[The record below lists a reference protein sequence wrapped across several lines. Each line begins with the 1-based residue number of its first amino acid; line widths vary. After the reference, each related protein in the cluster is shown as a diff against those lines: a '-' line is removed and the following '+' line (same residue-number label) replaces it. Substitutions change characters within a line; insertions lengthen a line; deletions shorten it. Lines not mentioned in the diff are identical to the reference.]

1 MRNGRR
7 TAWVRRADRVTTPSA
22 SPGDTRLDEI
32 AFDPLGRYTLLR
44 TEGIGIGSRHLLVV
58 KNGVDTVPRTLVQ
71 SRCDNFAMTLSP
83 NGQWLAYASNESGNT
98 EVYVRPFPN
107 VDSAR
112 VVVSAGGGM
121 EPVWR
126 RDGTELF
133 FRGAHGEMFAV
144 PVSTTRG
151 FVSGTPR
158 LLFRSNT
165 LAMQDNYRRYD
176 VHPDGKR
183 FLMVTSGGVDASNL
197 DVIFNWRVEQRS
209 NNRRNDDE
217 RHHGQALLFAARLG
231 TCRSLSRRAR
241 NRRRRHGDRIA
252 HGIKHDRKVAI
263 KGLKPELAAVLGGER
278 RGRDQDVRCSAAS
291 ASFRC
296 SIREADGQLYY
307 VMPYIR
313 ARRFARS
320 WSRDAV
326 RRR

>member
-1 MRNGRR
+1 MLTDVSTFALSPDGTEIAVARSGSGDNQVWVKKLTTGSLSRLSFDVVNADRPAWTPDGRRVAFLGARNGRR
-7 TAWVRRADRVTTPSA
+7 TAWVRRADGSDNAVPA
-22 SPGDTRLDEI
+22 SPGGTRLDEI

-44 TEGIGIGSRHLLVV
+44 TEGIGVGSRHLLVV

-71 SRCDNFAMTLSP
+71 SRFDNFAMTLSP

-158 LLFRSNT
+158 LLFRANT
-165 LAMQDNYRRYD
+165 LAMQDNFRRYD

-183 FLMVTSGGVDASNL
+183 FLMVTSGGVDASSL
-197 DVIFNWRVEQRS
+197 EVIFNWRVE
-209 NNRRNDDE
+209 
-217 RHHGQALLFAARLG
+217 LARAKQ
-231 TCRSLSRRAR
+231 SP
-241 NRRRRHGDRIA
+241 
-252 HGIKHDRKVAI
+252 K
-263 KGLKPELAAVLGGER
+263 
-278 RGRDQDVRCSAAS
+278 
-291 ASFRC
+291 
-296 SIREADGQLYY
+296 
-307 VMPYIR
+307 
-313 ARRFARS
+313 
-320 WSRDAV
+320 
-326 RRR
+326 